1 MNMGMK
7 LKSKICEILKT
18 ERYLVHC
25 QWVEFPPNKSWWK
38 FAHIQW
44 NCCNGIWMLSKMRS
58 HCSYISNLKFQITLL
73 TLDKFLYT
81 YCVLDWGQGRV
92 HDPYISLLLTI
103 SSLLLHLPTSSWIS
117 FDSPNFNLSVQFYLS
132 IGLLRNI
139 IPIMT

>member
-58 HCSYISNLKFQITLL
+58 HCSYTSNLKFQITLL

-103 SSLLLHLPTSSWIS
+103 SSLLIYLLHPEFHSIPQTSIDL
-117 FDSPNFNLSVQFYLS
+117 FNF
-132 IGLLRNI
+132 
-139 IPIMT
+139 TEA